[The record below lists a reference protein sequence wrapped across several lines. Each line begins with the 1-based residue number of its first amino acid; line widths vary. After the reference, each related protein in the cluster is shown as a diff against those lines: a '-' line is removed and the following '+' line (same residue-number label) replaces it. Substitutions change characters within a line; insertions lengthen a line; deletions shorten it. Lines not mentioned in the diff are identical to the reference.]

1 MGARRGIVADHDATA
16 SVVDPVYAPAVL
28 PERPQEPRR
37 GDTSWAGELMLAPR
51 VLPDYTWPQRMPLE
65 VLRRQV
71 ADEFKRAAELAA
83 QVFPAWNKAP

>member
-1 MGARRGIVADHDATA
+1 VLEERGLGGV
-16 SVVDPVYAPAVL
+16 SEL

-37 GDTSWAGELMLAPR
+37 GDTWWAHRLMLAPR
-51 VLPDYTWPQRMPLE
+51 VLPDYTWPVRVPID

-83 QVFPAWNKAP
+83 QVFPAWTETRGIR